1 MYNEISCVARAKNNV
16 AKSVLIGLVGSSLIF
31 VAAAY
36 MTPVLSGI
44 VWMVAFIFIVASLYV
59 YNRYVG
65 AEFCYSIENVGVPS
79 LIVTQRV
86 GKTVKTMARLDVDS
100 LTELR
105 LLSGEEY
112 RKHKCAKGV
121 MRYSYFP
128 TMRPSEVYLVSMR
141 SRYEDADVFIE
152 IDDRFASALRQLM
165 EQTRSDYEF

>member
-1 MYNEISCVARAKNNV
+1 MRNNV
-16 AKSVLIGLVGSSLIF
+16 AKYVLCGLGGSSLIF

-36 MTPVLSGI
+36 MTPVLTGI

-86 GKTVKTMARLDVDS
+86 GKTIKTMARLDVDS
-100 LTELR
+100 LAELR

-112 RKHKCAKGV
+112 RKYKCQKGV
-121 MRYSYFP
+121 VKYSYFP

-152 IDDRFASALRQLM
+152 IDERFASILRQLM
-165 EQTRSDYEF
+165 AEKRDDYEL